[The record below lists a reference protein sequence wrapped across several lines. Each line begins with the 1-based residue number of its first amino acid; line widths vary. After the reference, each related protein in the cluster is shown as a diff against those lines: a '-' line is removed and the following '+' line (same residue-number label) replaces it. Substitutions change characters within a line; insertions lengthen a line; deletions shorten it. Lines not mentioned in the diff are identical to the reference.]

1 MITSARNPKV
11 QRLRALQE
19 QAKRRKEN
27 GSFVV
32 EGVRLAEEAL
42 MSNWPVR
49 TALITPALAASDPN
63 LVRALEARGVAEEV
77 SASVMK
83 SLSDTKTPQGVL
95 LEVELRDTKLPDNV
109 SFTLVLDAIADPG
122 NLGTLLRTA
131 AAADCDAVLLAPGC
145 ADAFAPKVL
154 RSAMGAHF
162 RQPILTMDWKTIE
175 RTVKEHRLQAY
186 LAEAWQGEVYDH
198 ADFARPVALV
208 LGGEASGA
216 SANVAA
222 LNPKQVQ
229 IPMPGRMESL
239 NVATAGSIL
248 LFEVVRQRRHL
259 QTR

>member
-11 QRLRALQE
+11 QRLRALQA
-19 QAKRRKEN
+19 QAKRRKEH

-49 TALITPALAASDPN
+49 TALITPTLAESDPN
-63 LVRALEARGVAEEV
+63 LARALEARGVADEV

-83 SLSDTKTPQGVL
+83 ALSDTKTPQGVL
-95 LEVELRDTKLPDNV
+95 LEVELRDTKLPE
-109 SFTLVLDAIADPG
+109 TLGFALILDGIADPG

-145 ADAFAPKVL
+145 ADAWSPKVL

-162 RQPILTMDWKTIE
+162 RQPILAMDWPSIE
-175 RTVKEHRLQAY
+175 RTVKANNLHAY
-186 LAEAWQGEVYDH
+186 LAEAWQGEPYDL
-198 ADFARPVALV
+198 ADFTKPVALI
-208 LGGEASGA
+208 LGGEAQGA
-216 SANVAA
+216 SADA
-222 LNPKQVQ
+222 LALKPTPVQ

-248 LFEVVRQRRHL
+248 IFEVVRQRRAA
-259 QTR
+259 QAK

>member
-19 QAKRRKEN
+19 HAKRRKEH

-42 MSNWPVR
+42 MSNWPIR
-49 TALITPALAASDPN
+49 TALITPSLAESDPN
-63 LVRALEARGVAEEV
+63 LARALESRGVTEEV
-77 SASVMK
+77 AASVMK

-95 LEVELRDTKLPDNV
+95 LEVELRDTKLPD
-109 SFTLVLDAIADPG
+109 TLDFALILDAITDPG

-145 ADAFAPKVL
+145 ADAFSPKVL

-162 RQPILTMDWKTIE
+162 RQPILAMDWPSIE
-175 RTVKEHRLQAY
+175 HIVKENKLHAY

-198 ADFARPVALV
+198 ADFTKPVALV

-222 LNPKQVQ
+222 LNSKQVQ

-248 LFEVVRQRRHL
+248 LFEIVRQRR
-259 QTR
+259 QAQA